1 MRLNNEEIVTSVREK
16 NCMVIGIVTG
26 KELNK
31 KRNFAIYII
40 PQFMILEFDLP
51 KIGHVSLDK

>member
-31 KRNFAIYII
+31 KRNFAIFIYYTSVYDTRI
-40 PQFMILEFDLP
+40 
-51 KIGHVSLDK
+51 